1 MTVPRRFGILRFV
14 GNLLKVFAWIV
25 LIIGILMAVGV
36 IVAGPQI
43 WQQVLAQLQPGA
55 RTVAEPILTQFGGI
69 TLAVPVIL
77 FSLIYFFSL
86 YVTGETM
93 LMQLAVEENTRL
105 TAALLLRMHQETQPE
120 PQGRA
125 AGYDRGYNSGFDD
138 R

>member
-25 LIIGILMAVGV
+25 LILGILMAVGV

-43 WQQVLAQLQPGA
+43 WQQLLGQMQPGA
-55 RTVAEPILTQFGGI
+55 RTVAEPILNQFGGI
-69 TLAVPVIL
+69 TVAIPVIL
-77 FSLIYFFSL
+77 LSLIYFFSL
-86 YVTGETM
+86 YVSGELM
-93 LMQLAVEENTRL
+93 LLQLAVEENTRL

-125 AGYDRGYNSGFDD
+125 GYERGYNSGFDD